1 MICVVNTPKKTKQ
14 TTHLHSNCNITDAER
29 ETIFIWSKWI
39 TKYKV
44 QKINYTVIYIY
55 IYKCVCVL
63 SKINLSLKHW
73 VLMHHNI
80 LKIQLRT
87 MAAFEHIYQSQKMA
101 IT

>member
-1 MICVVNTPKKTKQ
+1 MDN
-14 TTHLHSNCNITDAER
+14 
-29 ETIFIWSKWI
+29 
-39 TKYKV
+39 
-44 QKINYTVIYIY
+44 KIKSTENKLYCYIRV
-55 IYKCVCVL
+55 CVCVL
-63 SKINLSLKHW
+63 CKINLSLKYW